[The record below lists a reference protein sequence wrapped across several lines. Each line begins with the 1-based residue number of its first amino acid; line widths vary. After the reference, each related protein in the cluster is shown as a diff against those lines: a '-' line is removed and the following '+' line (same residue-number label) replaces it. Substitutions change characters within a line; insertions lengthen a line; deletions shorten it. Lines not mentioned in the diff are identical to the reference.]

1 MRRAQPHRDP
11 VTQVNLLVEAW
22 AVSSCSLKVFLIL
35 RTHPTFTYEL
45 YSRFRFIL
53 KEEEEEDF
61 NLVNFLEDFVLNE
74 VYSCIHISIIH

>member
-35 RTHPTFTYEL
+35 RTHLTFTYEL

-53 KEEEEEDF
+53 KEEEEED
-61 NLVNFLEDFVLNE
+61 LSKLTSWKIL
-74 VYSCIHISIIH
+74 Y